1 MSQVICPKCNEI
13 NSSNALHCAACG
25 ASLRGSPHIEGGA
38 ATPERSSQ
46 VSAVST
52 SSVLAMP
59 GQVVPVSIVNF
70 NMPFWALVGFMI
82 KVALASIPAVI
93 ILAVLMVV
101 IWSVLGG
108 MLIALLSYLR

>member
-1 MSQVICPKCNEI
+1 
-13 NSSNALHCAACG
+13 
-25 ASLRGSPHIEGGA
+25 
-38 ATPERSSQ
+38 
-46 VSAVST
+46 
-52 SSVLAMP
+52 
-59 GQVVPVSIVNF
+59 
-70 NMPFWALVGFMI
+70 MI